1 MVLARVCGQIVST
14 RKSANLEGF
23 KILVV
28 QPLDME
34 TLEPKGDPIVSLD
47 TVGAGEGEV
56 VVTVSGSSARQT
68 VQTDAKPTDNSIVC
82 IVDSVN
88 INGKCTFKKENDI
101 Q

>member
-1 MVLARVCGQIVST
+1 MILARVCGQVVST
-14 RKSANLEGF
+14 RKSENLEGF
-23 KILVV
+23 KILII

-34 TLEPKGDPIVSLD
+34 TIEPKGAPVVSLD

-56 VVTVSGSSARQT
+56 VVAVSGSSARQT
-68 VQTDAKPTDNSIVC
+68 KQTDAKPTDNSIVA

-88 INGKCTFKKENDI
+88 INGVCTFKKEND